1 QLETKPWTGLVWGS
15 GRLSFLLSTIFPL
28 NPPLSGLSGLG
39 HRGMMVAEEVVVILS
54 GGAPW
59 GFRLQGG
66 VEHQTPLQVSK
77 VRRRSKACRAG
88 LREEDELVAI
98 GDHVCAEL
106 SHAQAMTL
114 IDSHWHTLNLR
125 IKRSEHTHGR
135 THTHTHTNKYTHTL
149 DRYKYRISKADAYI
163 HTQPDYLSPFLSVSR
178 SRSGVH
184 SVVLSGRTP
193 THTATHTYTP
203 THPVLSPTDG
213 PACLTITSPPDS
225 EAYYGETDS
234 DADTH
239 THTHRRQRRT
249 PPHARSPGRQQEEEE
264 TSEMSGY
271 ESAPDGGVS
280 LQGPWEQL
288 PTLGSGVIQQWE
300 QPTGLGT
307 GGFQPG
313 VPRRE
318 VVFQPQPPQAQPE
331 WTHPAQPVPHPEQG
345 EPVGGREAEGEGDSG
360 FQEAGVCVGLACSP
374 LVSPE
379 RAKGAM
385 MLGSSRQM
393 VPMVG
398 AQLTPLSD
406 DLATTYKDKARQAK
420 LQRGESVVEKQVK
433 EARTKCRSIAS
444 LLTDA
449 PNSNSKGILMFKKRR
464 QRAKKYT
471 LTCFGRVE
479 GEMGPETG
487 GETEGE
493 EEGNSFLSGSEVDE
507 EGFAGTFDPTWDS
520 GYLDLLD
527 RRSSACPSTYNSRPQ
542 TPTNQSSGLDSSV
555 YQSPEINVSINQ
567 GSGVNALAY
576 QSPGLDSIAYQGKE
590 TEQYEQQRKMA
601 THVAYNPAANPSPAA
616 GLSNRGSVGVSR
628 ASVVLTPHSH
638 TPILQP
644 DLNPNPNPP
653 GGIHNR
659 TARPFTSGLAPS
671 RPPATPI
678 TFRPVQPIPAVTM
691 VSKPIAAVSMVTI
704 TPPRPSVG
712 PQARR
717 AVSSTSLYIP
727 PRPAA
732 AILSP
737 PPSVL
742 SPPPVLPPPSSL
754 ASAPF
759 SPTCTPS
766 QPFTPPSVL
775 SPPPVLSPPS
785 SLASAPFS
793 QPFTPPSVLSPPPVL
808 PPPSSLASAPFSP
821 TCTPS
826 QSFTPPSVHTA
837 SSLSS
842 APYSLPHHPPQ
853 PTQHFCSLTAPQPFS
868 PPPHSPVYPSSAVTA
883 QPFSAPPSHNQPF
896 SPSYATP
903 YSHPPPPAQT
913 QPPPPLTFNP
923 YVAMTTPAIATPSTA
938 QPPSSDSLS
947 SREQRIAVPASRT
960 GILAEARRRS
970 NKKPMFRP
978 SVENKDV
985 SPNPALLELLQN
997 PDAPT
1002 RMGPGRGP
1010 GPSPMGPSGG
1020 VGGGETGGES
1030 GPEED
1035 WLRLGAEA
1043 CNFMQAQ
1050 RGPKP
1055 PPVAPK
1061 TQGPPQ
1067 IPQLAGKGG
1076 QLFARRQSRMDRYV
1090 VESTPSSPQPS
1101 PGQPRQPSP
1110 TPSLPS
1116 QFKYSSSC
1124 RAPPPISYNPLLSPS
1139 CPLQAQRQR
1148 ARVAGQ
1154 GGGPAGHKA
1163 APGGQKALGIKALDF
1178 MSRQPYQL
1186 NSSLFSYGGGTPQQ
1200 AQAYQQQ
1207 PRMMGGSR
1215 GPIKTPRVYEVKRFS
1230 TPPPIGPSPT
1240 IIVPR
1245 SATTLGEPLWR
1256 SDVISPL
1263 PTANSCY
1270 QSPSNPPYQPQPQWG
1285 SPPPAPTAPLPQ
1297 LPSFSSAHVPNPHP
1311 YPSQPHALQQGNR
1324 QFKSAPDLS
1333 PLAHTPPRPAST
1345 QPSRVPRP
1353 RFSTSNLGLQPSVW
1367 RPGSTMH

>member
-1 QLETKPWTGLVWGS
+1 
-15 GRLSFLLSTIFPL
+15 
-28 NPPLSGLSGLG
+28 
-39 HRGMMVAEEVVVILS
+39 MVAEEVVITLS

-66 VEHQTPLQVSK
+66 AEHQTPLQ

-98 GDHVCAEL
+98 GDRVCAEL

-114 IDSHWHTLNLR
+114 IDSHRHTLNLR
-125 IKRSEHTHGR
+125 IKRS
-135 THTHTHTNKYTHTL
+135 
-149 DRYKYRISKADAYI
+149 
-163 HTQPDYLSPFLSVSR
+163 
-178 SRSGVH
+178 RSGVH
-184 SVVLSGRTP
+184 TVAVSGRTP
-193 THTATHTYTP
+193 THIATHTYTP

-249 PPHARSPGRQQEEEE
+249 PPHTRSPGRQQQEEE
-264 TSEMSGY
+264 TSELSG
-271 ESAPDGGVS
+271 
-280 LQGPWEQL
+280 
-288 PTLGSGVIQQWE
+288 
-300 QPTGLGT
+300 
-307 GGFQPG
+307 
-313 VPRRE
+313 
-318 VVFQPQPPQAQPE
+318 
-331 WTHPAQPVPHPEQG
+331 
-345 EPVGGREAEGEGDSG
+345 EAEGEGDSG
-360 FQEAGVCVGLACSP
+360 FQEAGLCVGLACSP

-398 AQLTPLSD
+398 AQLTPISD
-406 DLATTYKDKARQAK
+406 DLSTTYKDKARQAK

-449 PNSNSKGILMFKKRR
+449 PYSNSKGVLMFKKRR

-471 LTCFGRVE
+471 LTCFGRAE
-479 GEMGPETG
+479 GEVGPETG

-493 EEGNSFLSGSEVDE
+493 EEEGISFLSGSEVDE

-527 RRSSACPSTYNSRPQ
+527 RRSSACPSTYNSRSQ
-542 TPTNQSSGLDSSV
+542 TPTNQSSGLDSSA
-555 YQSPEINVSINQ
+555 YQSPEMNVSINQ
-567 GSGVNALAY
+567 GSVTNAPAY

-601 THVAYNPAANPSPAA
+601 THVAYNPAPNPSPAA
-616 GLSNRGSVGVSR
+616 GLSNGGPVGVSR
-628 ASVVLTPHSH
+628 ASVVLTPPSH

-644 DLNPNPNPP
+644 DLNPNLNPP

-659 TARPFTSGLAPS
+659 TACPFTSGLAPS
-671 RPPATPI
+671 RPPATPVI
-678 TFRPVQPIPAVTM
+678 FRPIQPTPAVTM
-691 VSKPIAAVSMVTI
+691 VSKPTSAVSMVTI
-704 TPPRPSVG
+704 APPRPSGG

-737 PPSVL
+737 PPS
-742 SPPPVLPPPSSL
+742 L

-759 SPTCTPS
+759 SLTYTPS
-766 QPFTPPSVL
+766 QPFT
-775 SPPPVLSPPS
+775 
-785 SLASAPFS
+785 
-793 QPFTPPSVLSPPPVL
+793 
-808 PPPSSLASAPFSP
+808 
-821 TCTPS
+821 
-826 QSFTPPSVHTA
+826 
-837 SSLSS
+837 
-842 APYSLPHHPPQ
+842 
-853 PTQHFCSLTAPQPFS
+853 
-868 PPPHSPVYPSSAVTA
+868 
-883 QPFSAPPSHNQPF
+883 
-896 SPSYATP
+896 SPS
-903 YSHPPPPAQT
+903 T

-923 YVAMTTPAIATPSTA
+923 YVAIATPSTA

-978 SVENKDV
+978 SVENKKDV

-1002 RMGPGRGP
+1002 RMGPRPGP
-1010 GPSPMGPSGG
+1010 GPGSMGPSGG
-1020 VGGGETGGES
+1020 VGGVETGGES

-1043 CNFMQAQ
+1043 CNFMQAR

-1067 IPQLAGKGG
+1067 LPQLAGKGG

-1101 PGQPRQPSP
+1101 PGHPRQPSP

-1116 QFKYSSSC
+1116 QFRYSSSC

-1139 CPLQAQRQR
+1139 CPPQAQRQR
-1148 ARVAGQ
+1148 AGVAGQ
-1154 GGGPAGHKA
+1154 GGRPAGQKD
-1163 APGGQKALGIKALDF
+1163 APGGQKAQGIKALDF
-1178 MSRQPYQL
+1178 MSHQPYQL

-1207 PRMMGGSR
+1207 TGGSY
-1215 GPIKTPRVYEVKRFS
+1215 GPIKTPRVYEIKRFS
-1230 TPPPIGPSPT
+1230 TPPPTGPSPT

-1256 SDVISPL
+1256 SDIISPL
-1263 PTANSCY
+1263 PTATSCY
-1270 QSPSNPPYQPQPQWG
+1270 QSPSNTPYQLQSQWVP
-1285 SPPPAPTAPLPQ
+1285 PPPAPTVPLPQ
-1297 LPSFSSAHVPNPHP
+1297 LPSFPSAHVPNPHP
-1311 YPSQPHALQQGNR
+1311 YPSEPHAPQQGNR

-1333 PLAHTPPRPAST
+1333 PPAHTPPRPAST
-1345 QPSRVPRP
+1345 KPSRVPRP

-1367 RPGSTMH
+1367 RPGSTTH

>member
-1 QLETKPWTGLVWGS
+1 
-15 GRLSFLLSTIFPL
+15 
-28 NPPLSGLSGLG
+28 
-39 HRGMMVAEEVVVILS
+39 MVAEEVVVSLS

-66 VEHQTPLQVSK
+66 AEHQAPLQVSK

-98 GDHVCAEL
+98 GDRVCAEL

-114 IDSHWHTLNLR
+114 IDSHRHTLNLR
-125 IKRSEHTHGR
+125 IKRS
-135 THTHTHTNKYTHTL
+135 
-149 DRYKYRISKADAYI
+149 
-163 HTQPDYLSPFLSVSR
+163 
-178 SRSGVH
+178 RSGVH
-184 SVVLSGRTP
+184 TVAVSGRTP
-193 THTATHTYTP
+193 THIATHTYTP

-249 PPHARSPGRQQEEEE
+249 PPHTRSPGRQQQEEE
-264 TSEMSGY
+264 TSELSG
-271 ESAPDGGVS
+271 
-280 LQGPWEQL
+280 
-288 PTLGSGVIQQWE
+288 
-300 QPTGLGT
+300 GT
-307 GGFQPG
+307 
-313 VPRRE
+313 RR
-318 VVFQPQPPQAQPE
+318 
-331 WTHPAQPVPHPEQG
+331 
-345 EPVGGREAEGEGDSG
+345 GGREAEGEGDSG
-360 FQEAGVCVGLACSP
+360 FQEAGLCVGLACSP

-406 DLATTYKDKARQAK
+406 DLSTTYKDKARQAK
-420 LQRGESVVEKQVK
+420 LQRGESAVEKQVK

-449 PNSNSKGILMFKKRR
+449 PYSNSKGVLMFKKRR

-471 LTCFGRVE
+471 LTCFGRAE
-479 GEMGPETG
+479 GEVGPETG

-493 EEGNSFLSGSEVDE
+493 EEERISFLSGSEVDE

-527 RRSSACPSTYNSRPQ
+527 RRSSACPSTYNSRSQ
-542 TPTNQSSGLDSSV
+542 TPTNHSSGLDSSA
-555 YQSPEINVSINQ
+555 YQSPEMNVSINQ
-567 GSGVNALAY
+567 GSVTNAPAY

-601 THVAYNPAANPSPAA
+601 THVAYNPAPNPAPNPSPAA
-616 GLSNRGSVGVSR
+616 GLSNGGPVGVSR
-628 ASVVLTPHSH
+628 ASVVLTLPSH

-644 DLNPNPNPP
+644 DLNPNPNPNPP

-659 TARPFTSGLAPS
+659 TACPFTSGLAPS
-671 RPPATPI
+671 RPPATPVI
-678 TFRPVQPIPAVTM
+678 FRPVQPTPAVTM
-691 VSKPIAAVSMVTI
+691 VSKPTAAVSMVTI
-704 TPPRPSVG
+704 APPRPSGG

-742 SPPPVLPPPSSL
+742 SPPPVLSPPSL

-759 SPTCTPS
+759 SPTS
-766 QPFTPPSVL
+766 QPFTPPSVHIATF
-775 SPPPVLSPPS
+775 SPS
-785 SLASAPFS
+785 SAS
-793 QPFTPPSVLSPPPVL
+793 
-808 PPPSSLASAPFSP
+808 
-821 TCTPS
+821 
-826 QSFTPPSVHTA
+826 
-837 SSLSS
+837 
-842 APYSLPHHPPQ
+842 YSLPNHPPQ
-853 PTQHFCSLTAPQPFS
+853 PTQHFCSLSAPQPFS
-868 PPPHSPVYPSSAVTA
+868 PPPPAPSQHFSAPPRQPFSPPPDAPVYPSSAVAA
-883 QPFSAPPSHNQPF
+883 QPFSAPPSLNQSF
-896 SPSYATP
+896 SPSYPTP
-903 YSHPPPPAQT
+903 YSHPPPLAQT

-923 YVAMTTPAIATPSTA
+923 YVAIATPSTA

-978 SVENKDV
+978 SVENKKDV

-1002 RMGPGRGP
+1002 RMGPRPGP
-1010 GPSPMGPSGG
+1010 GPGSMGPSGG
-1020 VGGGETGGES
+1020 VGGVETGGES

-1043 CNFMQAQ
+1043 CNFMQAR

-1067 IPQLAGKGG
+1067 VPQLAGKGG

-1101 PGQPRQPSP
+1101 HGHPCQLSP

-1116 QFKYSSSC
+1116 QFRYSSSC

-1139 CPLQAQRQR
+1139 CPPQAQRQR
-1148 ARVAGQ
+1148 VGVAGQ
-1154 GGGPAGHKA
+1154 GGSPAGHKA
-1163 APGGQKALGIKALDF
+1163 APGGQKAQGIKALDF

-1186 NSSLFSYGGGTPQQ
+1186 NSSLFSYRGGTPQQ

-1207 PRMMGGSR
+1207 PRMMGGSY
-1215 GPIKTPRVYEVKRFS
+1215 GPIKTPRVYEIKRFS
-1230 TPPPIGPSPT
+1230 TPPPTGPSPT

-1256 SDVISPL
+1256 SEIISPL
-1263 PTANSCY
+1263 PTSTSCY
-1270 QSPSNPPYQPQPQWG
+1270 QSPSNTPYQPQPQWVP
-1285 SPPPAPTAPLPQ
+1285 PPPAPTAPLPQ
-1297 LPSFSSAHVPNPHP
+1297 LPSFPSAHVPNPHP
-1311 YPSQPHALQQGNR
+1311 YPSEPHAPQQGNR

-1345 QPSRVPRP
+1345 TPSRVPRP

>member
-1 QLETKPWTGLVWGS
+1 
-15 GRLSFLLSTIFPL
+15 
-28 NPPLSGLSGLG
+28 
-39 HRGMMVAEEVVVILS
+39 MVAEEVVVILS

-125 IKRSEHTHGR
+125 IKRS
-135 THTHTHTNKYTHTL
+135 
-149 DRYKYRISKADAYI
+149 
-163 HTQPDYLSPFLSVSR
+163 
-178 SRSGVH
+178 RSGVH
-184 SVVLSGRTP
+184 SVVLSGRSP

-331 WTHPAQPVPHPEQG
+331 WTHPAQAVPHPEQG

-678 TFRPVQPIPAVTM
+678 IFRPVQPIPAVTM

-742 SPPPVLPPPSSL
+742 SPPPVLPPPTSL

-759 SPTCTPS
+759 SPT
-766 QPFTPPSVL
+766 FLNL
-775 SPPPVLSPPS
+775 SPL
-785 SLASAPFS
+785 LL
-793 QPFTPPSVLSPPPVL
+793 TPQSIHPLLWL
-808 PPPSSLASAPFSP
+808 P
-821 TCTPS
+821 
-826 QSFTPPSVHTA
+826 
-837 SSLSS
+837 
-842 APYSLPHHPPQ
+842 
-853 PTQHFCSLTAPQPFS
+853 
-868 PPPHSPVYPSSAVTA
+868 
-883 QPFSAPPSHNQPF
+883 
-896 SPSYATP
+896 SPSLLLLLIINPSLLLMPHLTLT
-903 YSHPPPPAQT
+903 HPPAQT

-960 GILAEARRRS
+960 GILAEARHRS

-978 SVENKDV
+978 SVEKKDV

-1148 ARVAGQ
+1148 ARIAGQ
-1154 GGGPAGHKA
+1154 VGGPAGHKA

-1215 GPIKTPRVYEVKRFS
+1215 GPIKMPRVYEVKRFS

-1270 QSPSNPPYQPQPQWG
+1270 QSPSNPPTSLSPSGALLLQPPPPPSLSSLASPLPMSLTLTPTPPSPTPSNRVTG
-1285 SPPPAPTAPLPQ
+1285 SLRVPLISALLPTPHLALPPPSPPECLARDSAPLTW
-1297 LPSFSSAHVPNPHP
+1297 VCNPV
-1311 YPSQPHALQQGNR
+1311 SG
-1324 QFKSAPDLS
+1324 APD
-1333 PLAHTPPRPAST
+1333 PPCTEITDHGLAQNDRNINTPT
-1345 QPSRVPRP
+1345 
-1353 RFSTSNLGLQPSVW
+1353 FSCELQSFGLCHVKEDVSIVHCRGFLDHIHSHAFIEFLFGHNCNSWITP
-1367 RPGSTMH
+1367 HI

>member
-1 QLETKPWTGLVWGS
+1 
-15 GRLSFLLSTIFPL
+15 
-28 NPPLSGLSGLG
+28 
-39 HRGMMVAEEVVVILS
+39 MVAEEVVVTLS

-98 GDHVCAEL
+98 GDRVCTEL

-114 IDSHWHTLNLR
+114 IDSHRHTLNLR
-125 IKRSEHTHGR
+125 IKR
-135 THTHTHTNKYTHTL
+135 
-149 DRYKYRISKADAYI
+149 
-163 HTQPDYLSPFLSVSR
+163 F
-178 SRSGVH
+178 RSGVH
-184 SVVLSGRTP
+184 TVALSGRTP
-193 THTATHTYTP
+193 THIATHTYTP
-203 THPVLSPTDG
+203 THSVLSPTDG

-249 PPHARSPGRQQEEEE
+249 PPHTRSPGRQQQEEE
-264 TSEMSGY
+264 TSELSGY

-288 PTLGSGVIQQWE
+288 PTFGNGVIQQWE

-307 GGFQPG
+307 GEFQPG

-318 VVFQPQPPQAQPE
+318 VVYQPQPPQSQPE
-331 WTHPAQPVPHPEQG
+331 WTHPAQHVPHPEQG
-345 EPVGGREAEGEGDSG
+345 EPTGGREAEGEGDSG
-360 FQEAGVCVGLACSP
+360 FQEAGLCVGLACSP

-379 RAKGAM
+379 RARGAM

-406 DLATTYKDKARQAK
+406 DLSTTYKDKARQAK
-420 LQRGESVVEKQVK
+420 LQRGESVVDRQVK

-449 PNSNSKGILMFKKRR
+449 PYSNSKGVLMFKKRR
-464 QRAKKYT
+464 QRAKKFT
-471 LTCFGRVE
+471 LTCFGRAE
-479 GEMGPETG
+479 GEVGAETGGETEGEVGAETG

-493 EEGNSFLSGSEVDE
+493 EEEGSSFPSGSEVDE

-527 RRSSACPSTYNSRPQ
+527 RRSSACPSTYNSRSQ
-542 TPTNQSSGLDSSV
+542 TPTNQSSGLGSSA

-567 GSGVNALAY
+567 GSVANAPAF

-590 TEQYEQQRKMA
+590 TEQSEQQRKMV
-601 THVAYNPAANPSPAA
+601 THVAYNPAPNPSPAT
-616 GLSNRGSVGVSR
+616 GGPVGVSR
-628 ASVVLTPHSH
+628 ASVVLTPPSH
-638 TPILQP
+638 TPNLQP
-644 DLNPNPNPP
+644 DLNPNPP

-659 TARPFTSGLAPS
+659 TACPFTSGLAPS
-671 RPPATPI
+671 RPPVTPVI
-678 TFRPVQPIPAVTM
+678 FRPVQPTPAVTM
-691 VSKPIAAVSMVTI
+691 VSKPTTAVSMVTI
-704 TPPRPSVG
+704 APPRPSGG

-737 PPSVL
+737 TSAHPRPPVL
-742 SPPPVLPPPSSL
+742 SPPSL

-759 SPTCTPS
+759 SLTYTPS
-766 QPFTPPSVL
+766 QPFI
-775 SPPPVLSPPS
+775 
-785 SLASAPFS
+785 
-793 QPFTPPSVLSPPPVL
+793 
-808 PPPSSLASAPFSP
+808 
-821 TCTPS
+821 
-826 QSFTPPSVHTA
+826 PPSVHTA
-837 SSLSS
+837 TFSPSS
-842 APYSLPHHPPQ
+842 APYSLPNHPPQ
-853 PTQHFCSLTAPQPFS
+853 PTQHFCSLTAHQPFS
-868 PPPHSPVYPSSAVTA
+868 PPPPAPPQH
-883 QPFSAPPSHNQPF
+883 FSAPPQQLSPLRLTPQSIHPLLWLP
-896 SPSYATP
+896 SPSLLLLLLINPSLLPIPHLTLT
-903 YSHPPPPAQT
+903 HPLAQT

-923 YVAMTTPAIATPSTA
+923 YVATATPSTA

-978 SVENKDV
+978 SVENKKDV

-1002 RMGPGRGP
+1002 RMGPRPGSGP
-1010 GPSPMGPSGG
+1010 GSMGPSGG
-1020 VGGGETGGES
+1020 VGGVETGGES

-1043 CNFMQAQ
+1043 CNFMQAR

-1067 IPQLAGKGG
+1067 VPQLAGKGG

-1101 PGQPRQPSP
+1101 PGHPRQPSP
-1110 TPSLPS
+1110 TLSLPS
-1116 QFKYSSSC
+1116 QFRYSSSC

-1139 CPLQAQRQR
+1139 CPPQAQRQR
-1148 ARVAGQ
+1148 AGVAGQ
-1154 GGGPAGHKA
+1154 GARPAGHKA
-1163 APGGQKALGIKALDF
+1163 APGSQKAQGIKALDF

-1207 PRMMGGSR
+1207 PSMMGGTY
-1215 GPIKTPRVYEVKRFS
+1215 GPIKTPRVYEIKRFS
-1230 TPPPIGPSPT
+1230 TPPPTGPSPT

-1256 SDVISPL
+1256 SDIISPL
-1263 PTANSCY
+1263 PTATPCY
-1270 QSPSNPPYQPQPQWG
+1270 QSPSNTPYQPQPQWVP
-1285 SPPPAPTAPLPQ
+1285 PPPAPNAPLPQ
-1297 LPSFSSAHVPNPHP
+1297 LPSFPSAHIHNPHP
-1311 YPSQPHALQQGNR
+1311 YPSEPHAPQQGNR
-1324 QFKSAPDLS
+1324 PFKSAPDLS
-1333 PLAHTPPRPAST
+1333 PLVHTPPCPAST
-1345 QPSRVPRP
+1345 KPSRVPRP

-1367 RPGSTMH
+1367 RPGSTSH

>member
-1 QLETKPWTGLVWGS
+1 
-15 GRLSFLLSTIFPL
+15 
-28 NPPLSGLSGLG
+28 
-39 HRGMMVAEEVVVILS
+39 MVAEEVVITLS

-66 VEHQTPLQVSK
+66 AEHQTPLQVSK

-98 GDHVCAEL
+98 GDRVCAEL

-114 IDSHWHTLNLR
+114 IDSHRHTLNLR
-125 IKRSEHTHGR
+125 IKRS
-135 THTHTHTNKYTHTL
+135 
-149 DRYKYRISKADAYI
+149 
-163 HTQPDYLSPFLSVSR
+163 
-178 SRSGVH
+178 RSGVH
-184 SVVLSGRTP
+184 TVAVSGRTP
-193 THTATHTYTP
+193 THIATHTYTP

-249 PPHARSPGRQQEEEE
+249 PPHTRSPGRQQQEEE
-264 TSEMSGY
+264 TSELSGY

-288 PTLGSGVIQQWE
+288 PTFGNGVIQQWE

-307 GGFQPG
+307 GGFQLG

-318 VVFQPQPPQAQPE
+318 VVYQPQPPQSQPE

-345 EPVGGREAEGEGDSG
+345 EPTGGREAEGEGDSG
-360 FQEAGVCVGLACSP
+360 FQEAGLCVGLACSP

-398 AQLTPLSD
+398 AQLTPVSD
-406 DLATTYKDKARQAK
+406 DLSTTYKDKARQAK

-449 PNSNSKGILMFKKRR
+449 PYSNSKGVLMFKKRR

-471 LTCFGRVE
+471 LTCFGRAE
-479 GEMGPETG
+479 GEVGPETG

-493 EEGNSFLSGSEVDE
+493 EEEGISFLSGSEVDE

-527 RRSSACPSTYNSRPQ
+527 RRSSACPSTYNSRSQ
-542 TPTNQSSGLDSSV
+542 TPTNQSSGLDSSA
-555 YQSPEINVSINQ
+555 YQSPEMNVSINQ
-567 GSGVNALAY
+567 GSVTNAPAY

-601 THVAYNPAANPSPAA
+601 THVAPAA
-616 GLSNRGSVGVSR
+616 GLSNGGPVGVSR
-628 ASVVLTPHSH
+628 ASVVLTPPSH

-644 DLNPNPNPP
+644 DLNPNFNPP

-659 TARPFTSGLAPS
+659 TACPFTSGLAPS
-671 RPPATPI
+671 RPPATPVI
-678 TFRPVQPIPAVTM
+678 FRPGQPTPAVTM
-691 VSKPIAAVSMVTI
+691 VSKPTSAVSMVTI
-704 TPPRPSVG
+704 APPRPSGG

-737 PPSVL
+737 PPS
-742 SPPPVLPPPSSL
+742 L

-759 SPTCTPS
+759 SLTYTPS
-766 QPFTPPSVL
+766 QPFTPPSVHT
-775 SPPPVLSPPS
+775 
-785 SLASAPFS
+785 A
-793 QPFTPPSVLSPPPVL
+793 T
-808 PPPSSLASAPFSP
+808 FSP
-821 TCTPS
+821 
-826 QSFTPPSVHTA
+826 
-837 SSLSS
+837 SS
-842 APYSLPHHPPQ
+842 APYSLPNHPPQ

-868 PPPHSPVYPSSAVTA
+868 PPPPAPTQHFSAPPRQPFSPPPPAPTQHFSAPPRQPFSPPPPAPTQHFSAPPRQPFSPPPPAPTQHFSAPPRQPFSPPPPAPTQHFSAPPQQPFSPPPDAPVYPSSAVAA
-883 QPFSAPPSHNQPF
+883 QPFSAPPSLNQSF
-896 SPSYATP
+896 SPSYPTP
-903 YSHPPPPAQT
+903 YSQPPPLAQT

-923 YVAMTTPAIATPSTA
+923 YVAIATPSTA

-978 SVENKDV
+978 SVENKKDV

-1002 RMGPGRGP
+1002 RMGPRPGP
-1010 GPSPMGPSGG
+1010 GPGPGSMGPSGG
-1020 VGGGETGGES
+1020 VGGVETGGES

-1043 CNFMQAQ
+1043 CNFMQA
-1050 RGPKP
+1050 RKGPKP

-1076 QLFARRQSRMDRYV
+1076 QLFARRQSRMDRFV

-1101 PGQPRQPSP
+1101 LGHPRQPSP

-1116 QFKYSSSC
+1116 QFRYSSSC

-1139 CPLQAQRQR
+1139 CPPQAQRQR
-1148 ARVAGQ
+1148 AGVAGQ
-1154 GGGPAGHKA
+1154 GGRPAGQKD
-1163 APGGQKALGIKALDF
+1163 APGGQKAQGIKALDF
-1178 MSRQPYQL
+1178 MSHQPYQL

-1207 PRMMGGSR
+1207 TGGSY
-1215 GPIKTPRVYEVKRFS
+1215 GPIKTPRVYEIKRFS
-1230 TPPPIGPSPT
+1230 TPPPTGPSPT

-1256 SDVISPL
+1256 SDIISPL
-1263 PTANSCY
+1263 PTATSCY
-1270 QSPSNPPYQPQPQWG
+1270 QSPSNTPYQLQSQWVP
-1285 SPPPAPTAPLPQ
+1285 PPPAPTAPLPQ
-1297 LPSFSSAHVPNPHP
+1297 LPSFPSAHVPNPHP
-1311 YPSQPHALQQGNR
+1311 YPSEPHAPQQGNR

-1333 PLAHTPPRPAST
+1333 PPAHTPPRPAST
-1345 QPSRVPRP
+1345 KPSRVPCP

-1367 RPGSTMH
+1367 RPGSTTH

>member
-1 QLETKPWTGLVWGS
+1 
-15 GRLSFLLSTIFPL
+15 
-28 NPPLSGLSGLG
+28 
-39 HRGMMVAEEVVVILS
+39 MVAEEVVITLS

-66 VEHQTPLQVSK
+66 AEHQTPLQVSK

-98 GDHVCAEL
+98 GDRVCAEL

-114 IDSHWHTLNLR
+114 IDSHRHTLNLR
-125 IKRSEHTHGR
+125 IKR
-135 THTHTHTNKYTHTL
+135 
-149 DRYKYRISKADAYI
+149 
-163 HTQPDYLSPFLSVSR
+163 
-178 SRSGVH
+178 
-184 SVVLSGRTP
+184 
-193 THTATHTYTP
+193 
-203 THPVLSPTDG
+203 
-213 PACLTITSPPDS
+213 
-225 EAYYGETDS
+225 
-234 DADTH
+234 
-239 THTHRRQRRT
+239 
-249 PPHARSPGRQQEEEE
+249 
-264 TSEMSGY
+264 Y

-288 PTLGSGVIQQWE
+288 PTFGNGVIQQWE

-318 VVFQPQPPQAQPE
+318 VVYQPQPPQSQPE
-331 WTHPAQPVPHPEQG
+331 WTHPAQPVPHPDQG
-345 EPVGGREAEGEGDSG
+345 EPTGGREAEGEGDSG
-360 FQEAGVCVGLACSP
+360 FQEAGLCVGLACSP

-398 AQLTPLSD
+398 AQLTPVSD
-406 DLATTYKDKARQAK
+406 DLSTTYKDKARQAK

-449 PNSNSKGILMFKKRR
+449 PYSNSKGVLMFKKRR

-471 LTCFGRVE
+471 LTCFGRAE
-479 GEMGPETG
+479 GEVGPETG

-493 EEGNSFLSGSEVDE
+493 EEEGISFLSGSEVDE

-527 RRSSACPSTYNSRPQ
+527 RRSSACPSTYNSRSQ
-542 TPTNQSSGLDSSV
+542 TPTNQSSGLDCSA

-567 GSGVNALAY
+567 GSVTNAPAY

-601 THVAYNPAANPSPAA
+601 THVAYNPAPNPSPAA
-616 GLSNRGSVGVSR
+616 GLSNGGPVGVSR
-628 ASVVLTPHSH
+628 ASVVLTPPSH

-644 DLNPNPNPP
+644 DLNPNPNPNPP

-659 TARPFTSGLAPS
+659 TACPFTSGLAPS
-671 RPPATPI
+671 RPPATPVI
-678 TFRPVQPIPAVTM
+678 FRPVQPTPAVTM
-691 VSKPIAAVSMVTI
+691 VSKPTAAVSMVTI
-704 TPPRPSVG
+704 APPRPSGG

-737 PPSVL
+737 PPS
-742 SPPPVLPPPSSL
+742 L

-759 SPTCTPS
+759 SLTYTPS
-766 QPFTPPSVL
+766 QPFTPPSVHT
-775 SPPPVLSPPS
+775 
-785 SLASAPFS
+785 A
-793 QPFTPPSVLSPPPVL
+793 T
-808 PPPSSLASAPFSP
+808 FSP
-821 TCTPS
+821 
-826 QSFTPPSVHTA
+826 
-837 SSLSS
+837 SS
-842 APYSLPHHPPQ
+842 APYSLPNHPPQ

-868 PPPHSPVYPSSAVTA
+868 PPPPAPTQHFSVPPRQPFSPPPDAPVYPSSAVAA
-883 QPFSAPPSHNQPF
+883 QPFSAPPSLNQSF
-896 SPSYATP
+896 SPSYPTP
-903 YSHPPPPAQT
+903 YSHPPPLAQT

-923 YVAMTTPAIATPSTA
+923 YVAIATPSTA

-978 SVENKDV
+978 SVENKKDV

-1002 RMGPGRGP
+1002 RMGPRPGP
-1010 GPSPMGPSGG
+1010 GPGSMGPSGG
-1020 VGGGETGGES
+1020 VGGVETGGES

-1043 CNFMQAQ
+1043 CNFMQAR

-1067 IPQLAGKGG
+1067 VPQLAGKGG

-1101 PGQPRQPSP
+1101 PGHPRQPSP

-1116 QFKYSSSC
+1116 QFRYSSSC

-1139 CPLQAQRQR
+1139 CPPQAQRQR
-1148 ARVAGQ
+1148 AGVAGQ
-1154 GGGPAGHKA
+1154 GGRPAGQKD
-1163 APGGQKALGIKALDF
+1163 APGGQKAQGIKALDF
-1178 MSRQPYQL
+1178 MSHQPYQL

-1207 PRMMGGSR
+1207 PRMTGGSY
-1215 GPIKTPRVYEVKRFS
+1215 GPIKTPRVYEIKRFS
-1230 TPPPIGPSPT
+1230 TPPPTGPSPT

-1256 SDVISPL
+1256 SDIISPL
-1263 PTANSCY
+1263 PTATSCY
-1270 QSPSNPPYQPQPQWG
+1270 QSPSNTPYQLQSQWVP
-1285 SPPPAPTAPLPQ
+1285 PPPAPTAPLPQ
-1297 LPSFSSAHVPNPHP
+1297 LPSFPSAHVPNPHP
-1311 YPSQPHALQQGNR
+1311 YPSEPHAPQQGNR

-1333 PLAHTPPRPAST
+1333 PPAHTPPRPAST
-1345 QPSRVPRP
+1345 KPSRVPRP

-1367 RPGSTMH
+1367 RPGSTTH